1 MIRRRRTE
9 RRKEKID
16 KTGVTKKI
24 RTTAHNLAPGLQTVL
39 PLSDSGINVHSPIK

>member
-1 MIRRRRTE
+1 MISRRTE

-24 RTTAHNLAPGLQTVL
+24 RTTARNLAPEF
-39 PLSDSGINVHSPIK
+39 

>member
-16 KTGVTKKI
+16 KTGVTQKI
-24 RTTAHNLAPGLQTVL
+24 RTTASTWAPNSVL